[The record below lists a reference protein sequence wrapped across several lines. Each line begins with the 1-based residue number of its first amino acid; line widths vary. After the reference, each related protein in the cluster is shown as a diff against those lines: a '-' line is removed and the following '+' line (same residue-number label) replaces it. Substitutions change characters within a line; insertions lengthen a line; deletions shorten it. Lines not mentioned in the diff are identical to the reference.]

1 MPTSSDSNDQWVCA
15 CGVCQNLRALEGHQW
30 DHNGKWG
37 ATREDMIRRVR
48 QLHGLQSK
56 LATEKQSSAALEIEM
71 EALRSS
77 FEDMNNK
84 LQYKTEMIKTNE
96 VQRRTQARKIGA
108 RTEIIEKQAR
118 EILAKA
124 ALIRICGKALRR
136 RNAIIEAQAR
146 DMQAKDDVIADQAQR
161 LGTRNLRVLDQEQQ
175 MTAAANEI
183 LRQRY
188 RIAELEAEVS
198 NVRAA
203 ADETRRQRNQIAELE
218 AVLGNV
224 RSAIS

>member
-15 CGVCQNLRALEGHQW
+15 CGVCQTLRALEGHQW
-30 DHNGKWG
+30 DHDNKWSVTRDDMLG
-37 ATREDMIRRVR
+37 AVRR
-48 QLHGLQSK
+48 LHGLRSK
-56 LATEKQSSAALEIEM
+56 LADEKQRSAALQTEVD
-71 EALRSS
+71 ALRSDI
-77 FEDMNNK
+77 EDMNNK
-84 LQYKTEMIKTNE
+84 LQYKTGMIKTNE

-108 RTEIIEKQAR
+108 RTEIIAKQAR

-124 ALIRICGKALRR
+124 ALIRMSGKALRR

-146 DMQAKDDVIADQAQR
+146 DIQAKDDMIADQAQR
-161 LGTRNLRVLDQEQQ
+161 LETRNLRVLDQEQQ
-175 MTAAANEI
+175 MTAAGNEI

-203 ADETRRQRNQIAELE
+203 ADETRRQRNRIAELE